1 MSPIPAR
8 YSEILQ
14 ALRSEG
20 IEIYE
25 AAEQDDENYG
35 IIRYRIGSLSCTVEF
50 TLLFNNEFLFDL
62 IAEVVHG

>member
-1 MSPIPAR
+1 MVPAR
-8 YSEILQ
+8 YGEILQ

-35 IIRYRIGSLSCTVEF
+35 IIRYRIGSLPCVVEF

-62 IAEVVHG
+62 ITEVIHE